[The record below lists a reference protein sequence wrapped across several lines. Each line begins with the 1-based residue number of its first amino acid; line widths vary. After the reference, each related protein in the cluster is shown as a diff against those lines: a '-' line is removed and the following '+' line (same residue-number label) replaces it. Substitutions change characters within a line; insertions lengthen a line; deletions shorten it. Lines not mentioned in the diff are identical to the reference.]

1 MYQAK
6 LSGNSGMNWKRHLV
20 RCEYALWIAF
30 IYFCSS
36 IHGILLSSY
45 LLCNN
50 ESQMKD
56 EMFSIFGK
64 YIRE

>member
-56 EMFSIFGK
+56 EMWKTRHKLLFN
-64 YIRE
+64 